1 MPISMNEAQNF
12 MLKPKD
18 NDKPCAAFLQY
29 SELDLIEMSRLRQQ
43 LKYSKSIHPDF
54 QIDME
59 TILTNYEGE
68 SIFMLFKENLSVYS
82 FLEDQINR

>member
-1 MPISMNEAQNF
+1 
-12 MLKPKD
+12 
-18 NDKPCAAFLQY
+18 
-29 SELDLIEMSRLRQQ
+29 
-43 LKYSKSIHPDF
+43 
-54 QIDME
+54 ME